1 MNPRHLLHV
10 LFFLLLGGCSAWATT
25 APERPV
31 VGPSGPPPAEVARVC
46 VVRTSHLAQAV
57 AFPTWD
63 NGTLVGATKGPTHF
77 CWLAAP
83 GRHELAM
90 KADND
95 VKVAVTM
102 EAGRD
107 YVLEQRL
114 EYVFGVVNVR
124 PAWVSP
130 ERARALFADSD
141 YEILASVPSDE
152 RLPDPKLVLPA
163 R

>member
-1 MNPRHLLHV
+1 MKNALRIALASS
-10 LFFLLLGGCSAWATT
+10 LLLVACSSWRTAPPTTPVVDPTT
-25 APERPV
+25 AL
-31 VGPSGPPPAEVARVC
+31 GPDAARIC

-83 GRHELAM
+83 GKHELRIE
-90 KADND
+90 ADH
-95 VKVAVTM
+95 VATASVSV

-107 YVLEQRL
+107 YVLEQKLR
-114 EYVFGVVNVR
+114 YVFGVVDVD
-124 PAWVSP
+124 PAWVSQD
-130 ERARALFADSD
+130 RARELFADSD
-141 YEILASVPSDE
+141 YEVLSSVPSDQK
-152 RLPDPKLVLPA
+152 LPDPTAVVPA